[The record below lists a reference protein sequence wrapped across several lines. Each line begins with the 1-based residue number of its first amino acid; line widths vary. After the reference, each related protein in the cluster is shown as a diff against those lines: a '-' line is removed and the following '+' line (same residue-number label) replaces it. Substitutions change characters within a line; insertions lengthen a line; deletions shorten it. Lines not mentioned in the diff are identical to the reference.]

1 MDKQKLSGIIMV
13 PVVAIAVFVAYR
25 SYRSTLAPDTGN
37 PATTSA
43 AGRSSGGGGG
53 APGGAGGGAQ
63 RGPTPA
69 QMVDDM
75 AKELTLSATQKTQI
89 LAIQEDLAAKRKA
102 FPKDMARDERRKQM
116 TVNRTAA
123 DAKINALLSPDQQ
136 KKYAAMQEK
145 RRAQMQASRQGGG
158 GPGGG
163 AMGGGSGGGPMMG
176 GPGGGPKGGGMAPG
190 SGGSPKSNAPT
201 PGKPMASPGG

>member
-25 SYRSTLAPDTGN
+25 SYRSTLAPEIGN

-43 AGRSSGGGGG
+43 GGRSSGGGGG

-116 TVNRTAA
+116 TANRTAA

-145 RRAQMQASRQGGG
+145 RRAQMAARQ
-158 GPGGG
+158 GGG

-190 SGGSPKSNAPT
+190 SGVNHGGAAPT
-201 PGKPMASPGG
+201 LGKPGASPGG